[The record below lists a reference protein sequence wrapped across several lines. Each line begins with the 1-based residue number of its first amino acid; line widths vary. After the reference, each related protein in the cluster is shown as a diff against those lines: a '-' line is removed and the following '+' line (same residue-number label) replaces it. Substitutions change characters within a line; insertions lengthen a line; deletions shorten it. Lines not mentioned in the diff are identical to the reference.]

1 MVKCD
6 KSPVAPA
13 SLKVEKLKGENGSY
27 RGEDVVEQLKTDFYD
42 KCYICELKG
51 LQDPEIEHLIPHKG
65 NLDLKFDW
73 DNLFWSCGHC
83 NSIKNQRKYD
93 GKIINCCQE
102 DPELHI
108 QFLYTDDNI
117 DVKPLDDHEETQMT
131 AQLVD
136 EVFNLRN
143 TGMRVIKSAQRMK
156 ALQREMNIFFN
167 ELKRYQENKSETN
180 KRRVVVRLKRSAAF
194 AAFKRSYVRN
204 KDEYAELQEYVSLIK

>member
-6 KSPVAPA
+6 KSPVVPA

-27 RGEDVVEQLKTDFYD
+27 
-42 KCYICELKG
+42 
-51 LQDPEIEHLIPHKG
+51 
-65 NLDLKFDW
+65 
-73 DNLFWSCGHC
+73 
-83 NSIKNQRKYD
+83 
-93 GKIINCCQE
+93 
-102 DPELHI
+102 
-108 QFLYTDDNI
+108 
-117 DVKPLDDHEETQMT
+117 
-131 AQLVD
+131 LVD

-194 AAFKRSYVRN
+194 AAFKRSYIRN
-204 KDEYAELQEYVSLIK
+204 KDEYAEFQEYVSLMK